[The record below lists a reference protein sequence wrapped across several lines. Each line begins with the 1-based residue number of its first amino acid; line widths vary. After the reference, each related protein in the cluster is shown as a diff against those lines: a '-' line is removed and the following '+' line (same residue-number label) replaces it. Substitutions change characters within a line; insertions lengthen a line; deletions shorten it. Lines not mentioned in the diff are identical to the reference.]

1 MHETQFKIRSTQV
14 DSFGHLNN
22 AAYLEIYEWARW
34 EWAEDFGMG
43 LEAQAKEK
51 RIGPAVLHVDLS
63 FFKELVMH
71 ETITVRTWV
80 DGNEGLKGFV
90 CQEMIKADGAV
101 ASHMRMTFVMFH
113 LDKRRVVSMPEAM
126 LANGDADA
134 DYAAM
139 RRAKPRSVKAASP
152 CQKD

>member
-34 EWAEDFGMG
+34 EWASDFGME
-43 LEAQAKEK
+43 LEELAREQ

-71 ETITVRTWV
+71 ENITVRTWI
-80 DGNEGLKGFV
+80 DGQEGLRGFV
-90 CQEMIKADGAV
+90 CQEMTKADGTV

-113 LDKRRVVSMPEAM
+113 LDKRRVVPMPEAM
-126 LANGDADA
+126 EGSAETDAE
-134 DYAAM
+134 YAAE
-139 RRAKPRSVKAASP
+139 RRIRPKGARPSP